1 MSNKSIT
8 NPININGNIS
18 YKGNMKHG
26 KFWEISYSFVSLYF
40 YTVNLDEDIAPES
53 FSLKINLRSLW

>member
-1 MSNKSIT
+1 MENFE
-8 NPININGNIS
+8 
-18 YKGNMKHG
+18 
-26 KFWEISYSFVSLYF
+26 KFRIYSFVSLYF

>member
-40 YTVNLDEDIAPES
+40 YTVNLDEDICPWIVFTE
-53 FSLKINLRSLW
+53 N